1 MFAIIIKKEKKL
13 LNDIGDSNVVKEK
26 DRYTEEE
33 EEEVDG
39 KEKNAIIIMK
49 ARHDSDGFT

>member
-33 EEEVDG
+33 EEVDG